1 MRSHRIMVCA
11 TSPMLK
17 SILSG
22 LDCDEDPSLIVPDAT
37 VTQVASLLSLIY
49 SGEANLYQR
58 FVKQQIRLQTAIEIN
73 TLFSSEIDTFVNLT
87 HLLKMVSIPARIVEK
102 SWGIRFPASKIAN
115 ASRIS
120 KAAKRRPGR
129 PPKSSTTASTL
140 APTLDTE
147 QSVPPPTKVTR
158 SGRKVVPRRLQDEIV
173 GDVETADVLGY
184 SDEVTGIVHVTPTPL
199 YLQHFGSVKSSPTA

>member
-1 MRSHRIMVCA
+1 MVCA

-22 LDCDEDPSLIVPDAT
+22 LDCDEDPSLIVPDVT

-49 SGEANLYQR
+49 SGEANLYRR

-102 SWGIRFPASKIAN
+102 SWEIRFPASKTAN
-115 ASRIS
+115 PSRIF

-140 APTLDTE
+140 PPTLARLE
-147 QSVPPPTKVTR
+147 QSVTPPTKVTR

-184 SDEVTGIVHVTPTPL
+184 SDDVTGIAHVTPP
-199 YLQHFGSVKSSPTA
+199 QHFTG

>member
-22 LDCDEDPSLIVPDAT
+22 LDYDEDPSLIVPDAT

-73 TLFSSEIDTFVNLT
+73 TLFPAKST
-87 HLLKMVSIPARIVEK
+87 HS
-102 SWGIRFPASKIAN
+102 
-115 ASRIS
+115 
-120 KAAKRRPGR
+120 
-129 PPKSSTTASTL
+129 
-140 APTLDTE
+140 
-147 QSVPPPTKVTR
+147 
-158 SGRKVVPRRLQDEIV
+158 
-173 GDVETADVLGY
+173 
-184 SDEVTGIVHVTPTPL
+184 
-199 YLQHFGSVKSSPTA
+199 

>member
-1 MRSHRIMVCA
+1 
-11 TSPMLK
+11 MLK

-22 LDCDEDPSLIVPDAT
+22 LEYDEDPSLIVPDAT

-58 FVKQQIRLQTAIEIN
+58 FVKQQIRFQTGIETN
-73 TLFSSEIDTFVNLT
+73 TFFPSEIDTFVNLT

-102 SWGIRFPASKIAN
+102 SWEIRFPASKTAN
-115 ASRIS
+115 PSRIS

-129 PPKSSTTASTL
+129 PSKSSTTASTL
-140 APTLDTE
+140 APALDRVDTE

-184 SDEVTGIVHVTPTPL
+184 SDEVTGIVHVTPL

>member
-1 MRSHRIMVCA
+1 MKIR
-11 TSPMLK
+11 P
-17 SILSG
+17 LSYLTQRLPKWHPCCLSFIQERQIYTRG
-22 LDCDEDPSLIVPDAT
+22 SLSNKFDC
-37 VTQVASLLSLIY
+37 
-49 SGEANLYQR
+49 
-58 FVKQQIRLQTAIEIN
+58 RLQLKPIH
-73 TLFSSEIDTFVNLT
+73 FFPSEIDTFVNLT

-102 SWGIRFPASKIAN
+102 SWEIRFPASKTAN
-115 ASRIS
+115 PSRIS

-184 SDEVTGIVHVTPTPL
+184 SDDVTGIT
-199 YLQHFGSVKSSPTA
+199 

>member
-1 MRSHRIMVCA
+1 MKIR
-11 TSPMLK
+11 P
-17 SILSG
+17 LSYLTQRLPKWHPCCLSFTLERQIYTRG
-22 LDCDEDPSLIVPDAT
+22 SLSNKFD
-37 VTQVASLLSLIY
+37 Y
-49 SGEANLYQR
+49 
-58 FVKQQIRLQTAIEIN
+58 RLQLKPIRF
-73 TLFSSEIDTFVNLT
+73 FSSEIDTFVNLT

-102 SWGIRFPASKIAN
+102 SWEIRFPASKTAN
-115 ASRIS
+115 PSRIS

-173 GDVETADVLGY
+173 GDVEAADVLGY

-199 YLQHFGSVKSSPTA
+199 YLQHFGSEKSSPHSLSQEGRRIMQPEPRLALA